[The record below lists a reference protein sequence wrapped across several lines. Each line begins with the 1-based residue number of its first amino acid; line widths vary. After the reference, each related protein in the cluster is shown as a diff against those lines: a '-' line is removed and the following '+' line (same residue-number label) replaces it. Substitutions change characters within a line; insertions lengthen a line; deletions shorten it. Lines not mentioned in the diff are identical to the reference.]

1 MYKKFRAPDGGSQ
14 FHRRWT
20 PPLPTSPAE
29 IELAK
34 LRLELGNIEAVR
46 VFQKRIAHGQVRI

>member
-1 MYKKFRAPDGGSQ
+1 MYRKFKAPVASRQ

-20 PPLPTSPAE
+20 PPLPPSSAE

-46 VFQKRIAHGQVRI
+46 IFQKRVAHGQVRI